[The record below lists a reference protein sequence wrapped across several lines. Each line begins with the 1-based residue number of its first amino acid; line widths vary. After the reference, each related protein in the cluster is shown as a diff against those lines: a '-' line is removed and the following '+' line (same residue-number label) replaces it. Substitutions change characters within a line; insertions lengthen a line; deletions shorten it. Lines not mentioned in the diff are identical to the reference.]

1 MLVWGGDKIMS
12 SPDSEVEATVDR
24 LLDLTESLKDIS
36 SGIYVILAEA
46 YQARGRQS
54 GWLGRLVVGASFL
67 TGFLCTGDST
77 RVVGTVLE
85 GGPAVLSDSARYP
98 ADYGDESRGDL
109 AAKLGTF
116 KYLQLACVQLD
127 SGDGP
132 PVCVQFDFG
141 DKTASYYSLD
151 GASAEEV
158 ALRVAGSPGG
168 CSEFRRQ
175 VDESLKPDISGP
187 LELDIVP
194 FIPADGKTL
203 LPSSKTGQSVGGNC

>member
-1 MLVWGGDKIMS
+1 MS
-12 SPDSEVEATVDR
+12 SPDSEVGAMVDR
-24 LLDLTESLKDIS
+24 LLDLTENLKDIS
-36 SGIYVILAEA
+36 SGIYAILAEA
-46 YQARGRQS
+46 HQARGRQS

-109 AAKLGTF
+109 AAKLDTL

-127 SGDGP
+127 SGDSP
-132 PVCVQFDFG
+132 PVCVQFDFR

-158 ALRVAGSPGG
+158 ALRVAGSPDG
-168 CSEFRRQ
+168 CSEFRSQ
-175 VDESLKPDISGP
+175 VYKSVGPDIGDP
-187 LELDIVP
+187 LELDTVP
-194 FIPADGKTL
+194 FMPADGGTL
-203 LPSSKTGQSVGGNC
+203 LPSSETGQSVGGNC

>member
-1 MLVWGGDKIMS
+1 MS
-12 SPDSEVEATVDR
+12 SPDSEVGAMVDR
-24 LLDLTESLKDIS
+24 LLDLTENLKDIS
-36 SGIYVILAEA
+36 SGIYAILAEA
-46 YQARGRQS
+46 HQARGRQS

-77 RVVGTVLE
+77 RVIGTVLE

-109 AAKLGTF
+109 AAKLDTL

-127 SGDGP
+127 SGDSP
-132 PVCVQFDFG
+132 PVCVQFDFR

-158 ALRVAGSPGG
+158 ALRVAGSPDG
-168 CSEFRRQ
+168 CSEFRSQ
-175 VDESLKPDISGP
+175 VYKSVGPDIGDP
-187 LELDIVP
+187 LELDTVP
-194 FIPADGKTL
+194 FMPADGGTL
-203 LPSSKTGQSVGGNC
+203 LPSSETGQSVGGNC